1 MVGGVG
7 WGCCSPVFFRAFRA
21 PVLQTLQKQNCDGG
35 GAGSPGG
42 SLGRLR
48 ASSSPG
54 VGWGWGRSCRAGVR
68 RLCAEALKLCVL
80 WSLPSLSLSPSLS
93 PSVSAGRCRGCC
105 SLETVG
111 GWEDRDGW
119 PVSAGL
125 SPGRWAGVGVSG
137 PVGGVLGASSPAGAS
152 SPSLGR
158 CACRAA
164 AGVLLLPAGLGLAG
178 DTMGGVGS
186 CWALI
191 WGAAGLGLGFVK
203 LHKFKG

>member
-1 MVGGVG
+1 MRAVVAPSSLPLSVSVSVCFRWTLPGLLFLGDGRRLGRSGRLAGVG
-7 WGCCSPVFFRAFRA
+7 WAVSW
-21 PVLQTLQKQNCDGG
+21 
-35 GAGSPGG
+35 
-42 SLGRLR
+42 SLG
-48 ASSSPG
+48 
-54 VGWGWGRSCRAGVR
+54 W
-68 RLCAEALKLCVL
+68 
-80 WSLPSLSLSPSLS
+80 
-93 PSVSAGRCRGCC
+93 
-105 SLETVG
+105 
-111 GWEDRDGW
+111 
-119 PVSAGL
+119 
-125 SPGRWAGVGVSG
+125 VGVSG